1 MDANT
6 GSTGSTANAGSTPAP
21 AEPTEL
27 AAADAVENWL
37 RLDRQICFS
46 LHAASRAFN
55 GVYRVILKDL
65 GLTYPQYLV
74 MLVLW
79 ERGPLPVKRLGEHL
93 RLDSGT
99 LSPLLKRLETAG
111 LVRRERSARDERS
124 VEVRPT
130 GAGADLRERALE
142 VPRRIV
148 AATGFELA
156 EIGALRERLDE
167 LTAALDSAIAQ
178 EAQGTP

>member
-1 MDANT
+1 MTTSA
-6 GSTGSTANAGSTPAP
+6 AP
-21 AEPTEL
+21 MPEGISEEVSGQVSEE
-27 AAADAVENWL
+27 DFL

-55 GVYRVILKDL
+55 SVYRVVLKDL
-65 GLTYPQYLV
+65 GITYPQYLV

-79 ERGPLPVKRLGEHL
+79 EQGELPVKKLGEHL

-99 LSPLLKRLETAG
+99 LSPLLKRLEAAG

-124 VEVRPT
+124 VVVRPT
-130 GAGADLRERALE
+130 REGTALRERALA

-148 AATGFELA
+148 SATTFDIDEIREL
-156 EIGALRERLDE
+156 RDRLDR
-167 LTAALDSAIAQ
+167 LTTALDEAALE
-178 EAQGTP
+178 EAALEEPTA

>member
-1 MDANT
+1 M
-6 GSTGSTANAGSTPAP
+6 AGKRYPGAMTSSTPA
-21 AEPTEL
+21 
-27 AAADAVENWL
+27 DDWL

-46 LHAASRAFN
+46 LNAASRAFN

-79 ERGPLPVKRLGEHL
+79 EDGDQPVKRLGERL

-99 LSPLLKRLETAG
+99 LSPLLKRLEAAG

-124 VEVRPT
+124 VEVRLT
-130 GAGADLRERALE
+130 EEGAALRERAVQ

-148 AATGFELA
+148 AATGCDVD
-156 EIGALRERLDE
+156 EIRALRDRLDR
-167 LTAALDSAIAQ
+167 LTSALDAAVAAETGETASR
-178 EAQGTP
+178 

>member
-1 MDANT
+1 MT
-6 GSTGSTANAGSTPAP
+6 TTPASAP
-21 AEPTEL
+21 AQ
-27 AAADAVENWL
+27 DDDFL
-37 RLDRQICFS
+37 RLDQQICFS
-46 LHAASRAFN
+46 LNAAARAF
-55 GVYRVILKDL
+55 GGLYRVVLKDL

-79 ERGPLPVKRLGEHL
+79 EHGGLPVKKVGEHL

-124 VEVRPT
+124 VTVELT
-130 GAGADLRERALE
+130 DEGAALRERALR
-142 VPRRIV
+142 VPRRIA

-156 EIGALRERLDE
+156 EIEDLRSRLDR
-167 LTAALDSAIAQ
+167 LTGTLDAAAL
-178 EAQGTP
+178 EETPACE

>member
-1 MDANT
+1 M
-6 GSTGSTANAGSTPAP
+6 TATPTTA
-21 AEPTEL
+21 TE
-27 AAADAVENWL
+27 ADWL

-79 ERGPLPVKRLGEHL
+79 EHGDTPVKKLGEHL

-99 LSPLLKRLETAG
+99 LSPLVKRLEAAG

-124 VEVRPT
+124 VDVRLT
-130 GAGADLRERALE
+130 DQGAALRERALQ
-142 VPRRIV
+142 VPRRIG
-148 AATGFELA
+148 AATGFEID
-156 EIGALRERLDE
+156 EIRDLRDRLDR
-167 LTAALDSAIAQ
+167 LTVALDAAALESAPDS
-178 EAQGTP
+178 P

>member
-1 MDANT
+1 MTSA
-6 GSTGSTANAGSTPAP
+6 TPMP
-21 AEPTEL
+21 EGISEEVSGQVSGQVSEE
-27 AAADAVENWL
+27 DFL

-55 GVYRVILKDL
+55 SVYRVVLKDL
-65 GLTYPQYLV
+65 GITYPQYLV

-79 ERGPLPVKRLGEHL
+79 EQGELPVKKLGEHL

-99 LSPLLKRLETAG
+99 LSPLLKRLEAAG

-124 VEVRPT
+124 VVVRPT
-130 GAGADLRERALE
+130 GEGTALRERALA

-148 AATGFELA
+148 SATTFDIDEIREL
-156 EIGALRERLDE
+156 RDRLDR
-167 LTAALDSAIAQ
+167 LTTALDEAALEEPTA
-178 EAQGTP
+178 

>member
-1 MDANT
+1 MT
-6 GSTGSTANAGSTPAP
+6 TEAP
-21 AEPTEL
+21 QG
-27 AAADAVENWL
+27 AAAQDAEWL

-55 GVYRVILKDL
+55 GVYRVVLKEL

-79 ERGPLPVKRLGEHL
+79 EHGETPVKKLGEHL

-99 LSPLLKRLETAG
+99 LSPLLKRLEAAG
-111 LVRRERSARDERS
+111 LVRRERSTRDERS

-130 GAGADLRERALE
+130 EQGAALRARALRI
-142 VPRRIV
+142 PRRV
-148 AATGFELA
+148 MSATGFTLE
-156 EIGALRERLDE
+156 EIRDLHTRLDR
-167 LTAALDSAIAQ
+167 LTTALDTTAL
-178 EAQGTP
+178 EETPGCE

>member
-1 MDANT
+1 M
-6 GSTGSTANAGSTPAP
+6 TATTPTTDTAGAPADAGS
-21 AEPTEL
+21 
-27 AAADAVENWL
+27 DWL

-55 GVYRVILKDL
+55 GVYRVVLKDL

-79 ERGPLPVKRLGEHL
+79 EQGDLPVKQLGEHL

-99 LSPLLKRLETAG
+99 LSPLVKRLEAAG
-111 LVRRERSARDERS
+111 LVRRERSAEDERS
-124 VEVRPT
+124 VRVRLT
-130 GAGADLRERALE
+130 EEGTALRERARE

-148 AATGFELA
+148 AATGFDPA
-156 EIGALRERLDE
+156 EIADLRDRLDQ
-167 LTAALDSAIAQ
+167 LTGTLDAAALASRDGGSPAT
-178 EAQGTP
+178 GS

>member
-1 MDANT
+1 MTAT
-6 GSTGSTANAGSTPAP
+6 TPLPGSAPSPAP
-21 AEPTEL
+21 EAE
-27 AAADAVENWL
+27 WL

-79 ERGPLPVKRLGEHL
+79 EQGDLPVKKLGEHL

-99 LSPLLKRLETAG
+99 LSPLLKRLEAAG
-111 LVRRERSARDERS
+111 LVRRERSTRDERS
-124 VEVRPT
+124 VEVRMT
-130 GAGADLRERALE
+130 EQGAALRERALE

-148 AATGFELA
+148 AATGFDVE
-156 EIGALRERLDE
+156 EIRDLKERLDQ
-167 LTAALDSAIAQ
+167 LTGTLDAAAA
-178 EAQGTP
+178 EAPL